1 MTLNEVLWFFII
13 YSLIGWVVEVIFHA
27 SVKGNIVNRGFLNG
41 PVCPV
46 YGFGMTA
53 VLYFYYL
60 IGSDSFILLFLEGI
74 VFTTVIELIAGF
86 ILDKCF
92 HARWWDYSDMPLNL
106 NGYICPAFSFIWGL
120 AVVFAIKIAHKGIAM
135 AVQVLM
141 GNMLNIPL
149 LVSFYILLI
158 ADTVITALTLIGLN
172 KKLAELD
179 RIGSSLK
186 DLSDRMSDRIGS
198 NALKT
203 TQAAQEKRVRA
214 ALAKAEIKD
223 AARESRIELEKR
235 AEEIR
240 QSIIKSRHYGAG
252 RMLNVFPGVRHRDY
266 KEIIKDLQS
275 RLHSM

>member
-13 YSLIGWVVEVIFHA
+13 YSIIGWVVEVIFHA

-53 VLYFYYL
+53 VLFFYHL
-60 IGSDSFILLFLEGI
+60 IGSDGIIPLFLEGI
-74 VFTTVIELIAGF
+74 VFTTAIELIAGI

-92 HARWWDYSDMPLNL
+92 HARWWDYSDMPHNL

-120 AVVFAIKIAHKGIAM
+120 AVVFAIKIAHRGISI
-135 AVQVLM
+135 AVDVLI
-141 GNMLNIPL
+141 GNILNIPL
-149 LVSFYILLI
+149 LTALYIILI
-158 ADTVITALTLIGLN
+158 VDTVTTALTLIGLN
-172 KKLAELD
+172 RKLAELD
-179 RIGSSLK
+179 RIGRSLK
-186 DLSDRMSDRIGS
+186 EISDRMSDKIGN

-203 TQAAQEKRVRA
+203 TRAAQEKRIQA

>member
-92 HARWWDYSDMPLNL
+92 HARWWDYSDMPHNL

>member
-60 IGSDSFILLFLEGI
+60 TGSDSFILLFLEGI

-149 LVSFYILLI
+149 LISFYILLI

>member
-1 MTLNEVLWFFII
+1 MTLLQALWFFII
-13 YSLIGWVVEVIFHA
+13 YSFTGWVVEVIFHA

-53 VLYFYYL
+53 VLFVYGL
-60 IGSDSFILLFLEGI
+60 MGSDGFIPVFLEGI
-74 VFTTVIELIAGF
+74 IFTTAIELIAGF

-106 NGYICPAFSFIWGL
+106 GGYICPAFSVIWGL
-120 AVVFAIKIAHKGIAM
+120 AVVFAIKIAHKGICG
-135 AVQVLM
+135 AVD
-141 GNMLNIPL
+141 I
-149 LVSFYILLI
+149 LI
-158 ADTVITALTLIGLN
+158 AHKFTFIILIFLYLLLTADTIVTARSLIGLN
-172 KKLAELD
+172 RKLEELD
-179 RIGSSLK
+179 RIAGSLK
-186 DLSDRMSDRIGS
+186 DISDRMSDRIGN

-203 TQAAQEKRVRA
+203 TQQAQEKRVQA
-214 ALAKAEIKD
+214 ALAKAELKD
-223 AARESRIELEKR
+223 AAKESRLELEQR

-240 QSIIKSRHYGAG
+240 YSITKSRHFGAG

-266 KEIIKDLQS
+266 KEIINDLQS

>member
-92 HARWWDYSDMPLNL
+92 HARWWDYSDMPHNL

-149 LVSFYILLI
+149 LISFYILLI

>member
-92 HARWWDYSDMPLNL
+92 HARWWDYSDMPHNL

-240 QSIIKSRHYGAG
+240 QSIIKSRHYGCKTQ
-252 RMLNVFPGVRHRDY
+252 R
-266 KEIIKDLQS
+266 LQGDHKRPS
-275 RLHSM
+275 VPSSLHVMHPITFH

>member
-198 NALKT
+198 NALRT

>member
-1 MTLNEVLWFFII
+1 
-13 YSLIGWVVEVIFHA
+13 
-27 SVKGNIVNRGFLNG
+27 
-41 PVCPV
+41 
-46 YGFGMTA
+46 
-53 VLYFYYL
+53 
-60 IGSDSFILLFLEGI
+60 LFLEGI